1 MACAPDPRLLRNGDH
16 AVQLLQRC
24 CDRLVALQ
32 DAVVADR
39 DPEDLHRLRVALR
52 RLRSVVGQFG
62 PALLL
67 PGSVA
72 DRPIARVA
80 RRLGQARDL
89 DVLCLQLKQELLPQL
104 AGRERRQLARLVR
117 RLRSER
123 RLARDQLR
131 RSLHSGSYRRL
142 LAGLQRWLRRPAFTA
157 LGEQPLADWL
167 IQWQLSAPG
176 AVLLHPGWWVLDRRA
191 GAAQLH
197 DLRKC
202 CKQVRYGLENLA
214 QPGGAAVGAWAAR
227 FEAVQE
233 RLGSLNDLE
242 VLQRALERQ
251 LRHGLRR
258 ELPGLA
264 ALLQQR
270 AEAGWRAWRPEAQA
284 WLEPATRL
292 RLCRDLATTGS

>member
-1 MACAPDPRLLRNGDH
+1 MASAPAPSLIRNGDH
-16 AVQLLQRC
+16 AVLLLRRS

-62 PALLL
+62 PALQL
-67 PGSVA
+67 PAGVA

-80 RRLGQARDL
+80 RRLGRARDL
-89 DVLCLQLKQELLPQL
+89 DVLCHQLERELLPQL
-104 AGRERRQLARLVR
+104 AGRERRRLATLVR
-117 RLRSER
+117 RLRRER
-123 RLARDQLR
+123 RLARAQLR
-131 RSLHSGSYRRL
+131 RGLHSGSYRRL
-142 LAGLQRWLRRPAFTA
+142 LAGLQRWLRRPAFTP
-157 LGEQPLADWL
+157 LGDQPLADWL

-176 AVLLHPGWWVLDRRA
+176 AVLLHPGWWVLDRHA
-191 GAAQLH
+191 GAEQLH

-202 CKQVRYGLENLA
+202 CKQVRYSLENLA
-214 QPGGAAVGAWAAR
+214 EPAGAAVGAWAVR

-242 VLQRALERQ
+242 VLQRALECH
-251 LRHGLRR
+251 LGHGLHS

-270 AEAGWRAWRPEAQA
+270 AEAGWLAWRPEAQA

-292 RLCRDLATTGS
+292 RLCHDLATTGS